1 MFTIFY
7 YVNTFEVLYQ
17 DGGHSN
23 ITLYVFASLFYV
35 PLWFVYD
42 ESLLIFIFPPILYL
56 EDKRD
61 QIKLSAIKWLLI
73 TFPSKKQEWD
83 NYLLM
88 PSNVIMKYRLYKPL
102 TYMKNI

>member
-23 ITLYVFASLFYV
+23 ITLYVFASILCTSM
-35 PLWFVYD
+35 VYD
-42 ESLLIFIFPPILYL
+42 ESLLIFILAQILYL

-61 QIKLSAIKWLLI
+61 QIKLSATKWPFNQYPI
-73 TFPSKKQEWD
+73 
-83 NYLLM
+83 
-88 PSNVIMKYRLYKPL
+88 
-102 TYMKNI
+102 